1 MLLSLYPTVSGHVGW
16 NQNRTRW
23 KYNHSVST
31 FSAAQVG
38 HYMCFTV
45 QPIPPIKHWQSFRI
59 PYMFFK
65 YSLWLWR
72 FKHVIYKFE
81 LRMMLHILT
90 WIADANWN
98 HCTCKHAGSELVTT
112 MNQKHVKIMN
122 SFYKAK
128 CIWSGVMP
136 ELMYASQTWPVPEPN
151 DPCGATP
158 CCHNAWNCFFSM
170 CFLWSCRGIYYPCES
185 FNQWV
190 IVISAFPSIRLW
202 TCLAC

>member
-16 NQNRTRW
+16 NQNRMRW

-31 FSAAQVG
+31 FSAARVG

-72 FKHVIYKFE
+72 FKHVIYKFSCAWCFTFWLGLPMQTE
-81 LRMMLHILT
+81 TTALASMLVPSWSPQWT
-90 WIADANWN
+90 KNMW
-98 HCTCKHAGSELVTT
+98 
-112 MNQKHVKIMN
+112 KIMN

-128 CIWSGVMP
+128 CIWSWVMP
-136 ELMYASQTWPVPEPN
+136 EHMYASQTWPVPEPN

>member
-1 MLLSLYPTVSGHVGW
+1 MLKCRREGVWRPPKSGQLWRLETTSEKDILLSLYPTVSGHVGW
-16 NQNRTRW
+16 NQNRMRW

-31 FSAAQVG
+31 FSAAWVG

-65 YSLWLWR
+65 YSLWR

-90 WIADANWN
+90 WIADANWK

-112 MNQKHVKIMN
+112 MNQK
-122 SFYKAK
+122 
-128 CIWSGVMP
+128 
-136 ELMYASQTWPVPEPN
+136 T
-151 DPCGATP
+151 
-158 CCHNAWNCFFSM
+158 
-170 CFLWSCRGIYYPCES
+170 CEKS
-185 FNQWV
+185 
-190 IVISAFPSIRLW
+190 
-202 TCLAC
+202 